1 MMMMMQARKQSND
14 VSGVEKNMK
23 TKKKI
28 WNGNFGQTKLLDRNK
43 IWKKMKKNISHAS
56 EYTQTLS

>member
-23 TKKKI
+23 TKKK
-28 WNGNFGQTKLLDRNK
+28 
-43 IWKKMKKNISHAS
+43 S
-56 EYTQTLS
+56 EMEILAKQNC